1 MKKTN
6 RNVQT
11 AMVYCGPDIPFTA
24 KQFDSYTN
32 GLPERLTLI
41 MEEIPAVGSLVL
53 QNTVRKSL
61 SAFLLPPF
69 GVSFQKIRL
78 HQIRF
83 LHSLFRLQPMRAV
96 PAR

>member
-41 MEEIPAVGSLVL
+41 MEEIPAVGSLIVPVERMAQTRAELMRSGSAL
-53 QNTVRKSL
+53 QNIFAKAAEEIRRKEW
-61 SAFLLPPF
+61 
-69 GVSFQKIRL
+69 
-78 HQIRF
+78 
-83 LHSLFRLQPMRAV
+83 
-96 PAR
+96 